1 MDGLPKI
8 LKTEDLGQT
17 WLDISGFDPATG
29 LSDRGFPNVASHSFL
44 CFPNNPDHIW
54 VGTEIGIIETLNG
67 GDSWALLNSNMPMV
81 NILDMKIQD
90 DQVILAT
97 YGRGIWSVTIP
108 EIEQE
113 ILFAP
118 NIEQV
123 SIQPD
128 RKYDDH
134 CLILFKPF

>member
-1 MDGLPKI
+1 
-8 LKTEDLGQT
+8 
-17 WLDISGFDPATG
+17 
-29 LSDRGFPNVASHSFL
+29 
-44 CFPNNPDHIW
+44 
-54 VGTEIGIIETLNG
+54 
-67 GDSWALLNSNMPMV
+67 
-81 NILDMKIQD
+81 MKIQD

-123 SIQPD
+123 SINPEGLTTIALS
-128 RKYDDH
+128 YS
-134 CLILFKPF
+134 KPF